1 MENFLLKII
10 NQDGKEIWNDMF
22 KLKWTH
28 LDSFKDFSDK
38 NNIETPLSSDQK
50 AALALASMDYISILN
65 QKFGYVFYLPEI
77 CSENQ
82 IEYLEDKLDIYR
94 QEEQNNNIIAVA
106 IFSKEKLY
114 YNHEN
119 YRDLQLEEQ
128 IDILEGRKK
137 EKSLSIDLLEEELR
151 KQREK
156 ILETKKL

>member
-22 KLKWTH
+22 KLKRTH

-38 NNIETPLSSDQK
+38 NNIEIPLSSDQK
-50 AALALASMDYISILN
+50 AALALASMDYISILK

-77 CSENQ
+77 CSEKQ

-137 EKSLSIDLLEEELR
+137 NKDLVTDLLKEELN
-151 KQREK
+151 KQKE
-156 ILETKKL
+156 IIESKKK